1 MVWVSV
7 YNPQNTIPT
16 QMISG
21 FSAIESWLFL
31 AAVAEAI
38 IPHSSDFPS
47 ALELNVPEAIDRLLK
62 LAHPAVQE
70 EITLLLALLENAT
83 ANALLHFSPVPFSQ
97 MSLKDR
103 TSILTKWATSGLSV
117 QRKGYKALNGLCQSA
132 YYAQSQSHALIGYDG
147 PPEHLLQL
155 VQSVARK
162 GVQPQCRFYT
172 ANTIPTRVTDIDC
185 DVCIIGSGAG
195 GATLAARLSAAGKDV
210 VMLESGHYD
219 TQVDFNMDEGVA
231 FQRRYQEQGLRSSED
246 LAITVLQGSGVGG
259 STTINWTSCFRTP
272 ERILDIWSDRFGIQ
286 TLTRDTLDPIF

>member
-1 MVWVSV
+1 MKRRTYLKYGFFGSIALLTGGLGLSLQSTKHYSDTDDLWVLS
-7 YNPQNTIPT
+7 NREL
-16 QMISG
+16 
-21 FSAIESWLFL
+21 AIL

-97 MSLKDR
+97 MSLQDR
-103 TSILTKWATSGLSV
+103 TSILTKWATSSLSV

-147 PPEHLLQL
+147 PPAHLLQL

-162 GVQPQCRFYT
+162 GVQP
-172 ANTIPTRVTDIDC
+172 
-185 DVCIIGSGAG
+185 
-195 GATLAARLSAAGKDV
+195 
-210 VMLESGHYD
+210 
-219 TQVDFNMDEGVA
+219 
-231 FQRRYQEQGLRSSED
+231 
-246 LAITVLQGSGVGG
+246 
-259 STTINWTSCFRTP
+259 
-272 ERILDIWSDRFGIQ
+272 
-286 TLTRDTLDPIF
+286 